1 MTCLGLAHNSFGH
14 SERGVRK
21 IEILG
26 TTLLVVIVSALS
38 SLITGKIIAVYFFKI
53 IDNFAEQMLEMIMD
67 LVSYWVKGS
76 GKQK

>member
-1 MTCLGLAHNSFGH
+1 MRKICTQVRKV
-14 SERGVRK
+14 RGVRK

-38 SLITGKIIAVYFFKI
+38 SLITGKKIAVYFFKI

>member
-1 MTCLGLAHNSFGH
+1 M
-14 SERGVRK
+14 
-21 IEILG
+21 
-26 TTLLVVIVSALS
+26 
-38 SLITGKIIAVYFFKI
+38 ITGKIIAVYFFKI

>member
-1 MTCLGLAHNSFGH
+1 MHSSKK
-14 SERGVRK
+14 SERGEENRN
-21 IEILG
+21 IRNNLI
-26 TTLLVVIVSALS
+26 SSYCFCSS

>member
-1 MTCLGLAHNSFGH
+1 VRKICTQVRKV
-14 SERGVRK
+14 RGVRK

-67 LVSYWVKGS
+67 LVSYWVKES